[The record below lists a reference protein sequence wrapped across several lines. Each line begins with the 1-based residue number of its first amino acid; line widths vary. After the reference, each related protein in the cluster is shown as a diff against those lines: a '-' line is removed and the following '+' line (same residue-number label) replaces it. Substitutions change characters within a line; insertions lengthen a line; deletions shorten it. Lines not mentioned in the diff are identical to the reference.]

1 MDPRGP
7 GKRYEKRVSN
17 TQQAL
22 LGGAWVV
29 LQERG
34 STYQTMVSRS
44 PFSREKGKGTSRI
57 AGPLKKELIYL
68 GNVTQQYN
76 GGLERTAV
84 TWSLTTVRP
93 YLASK
98 LLLLG

>member
-44 PFSREKGKGTSRI
+44 PFSRGEGQGNFQDSRTIEEGTYIS
-57 AGPLKKELIYL
+57 G
-68 GNVTQQYN
+68 QCHS
-76 GGLERTAV
+76 AV
-84 TWSLTTVRP
+84 QWGS
-93 YLASK
+93 
-98 LLLLG
+98 